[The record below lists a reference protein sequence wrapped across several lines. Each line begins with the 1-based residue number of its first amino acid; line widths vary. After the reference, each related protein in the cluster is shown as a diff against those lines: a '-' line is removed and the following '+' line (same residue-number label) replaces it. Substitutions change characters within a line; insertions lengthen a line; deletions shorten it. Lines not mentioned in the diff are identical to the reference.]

1 MSILA
6 SARTG
11 APAGALLVVMTV
23 AMTAV
28 IVQRAVGTNAANAF
42 LYPGTIGVLS
52 LLVAYMVTNIGA
64 LRFLFGRIRRAPL
77 WQAPIP
83 VIAIAFLA
91 YTIYKNIKGAT
102 FPYDRFPFVVAIWLL
117 VGLVIVLALPGLAR
131 RIGAGLAR
139 EEGIAAEDAARA
151 PGA

>member
-1 MSILA
+1 MPTFATMSILA

-52 LLVAYMVTNIGA
+52 LLVAYMVTNIGRCGSCSA
-64 LRFLFGRIRRAPL
+64 ASG
-77 WQAPIP
+77 
-83 VIAIAFLA
+83 
-91 YTIYKNIKGAT
+91 
-102 FPYDRFPFVVAIWLL
+102 
-117 VGLVIVLALPGLAR
+117 AR
-131 RIGAGLAR
+131 RCGR
-139 EEGIAAEDAARA
+139 RRSR
-151 PGA
+151 